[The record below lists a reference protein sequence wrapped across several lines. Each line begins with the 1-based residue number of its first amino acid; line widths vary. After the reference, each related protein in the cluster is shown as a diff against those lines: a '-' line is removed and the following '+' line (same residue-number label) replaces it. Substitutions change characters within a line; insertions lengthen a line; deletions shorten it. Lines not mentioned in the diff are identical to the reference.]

1 MNPVFIPRFSQG
13 LVWKAIGY
21 KTNYRKLMSVFY
33 PAILKDCALLR
44 GSYSCPNKKSN
55 MKSEY
60 ENVDAEES
68 TYIPGS
74 EVLPLL
80 LLRQHTTYRWSKLS
94 HVPSGAKVIQLRVL
108 DRRITR
114 SPPLGGVGWVDSHVG
129 KEGSPL
135 DYRSAVELKTAIV
148 SHHRQTIRHWSG
160 WANNLADVGDQICCD
175 HREVLG
181 TMWDTAQHF
190 PMLWGNPETQV
201 PFGEGRSQ
209 RKDSWEVRS
218 QKTPR
223 NLQPRLY

>member
-114 SPPLGGVGWVDSHVG
+114 SPPLGGVGWVDSHIG

-148 SHHRQTIRHWSG
+148 SHHRKTIRHWSG
-160 WANNLADVGDQICCD
+160 WANNLPDVGDQICCD

-181 TMWDTAQHF
+181 TNVRHSAALPNAMRKPRDPGAIWWRRIT
-190 PMLWGNPETQV
+190 T
-201 PFGEGRSQ
+201 EGLLRG
-209 RKDSWEVRS
+209 K
-218 QKTPR
+218 KPKNTT
-223 NLQPRLY
+223 